1 MAQPSML
8 SAASIS
14 LALCS
19 NGEARRPSLS
29 SAVRVKT
36 TSSPGIMP
44 DWGERTKDSA
54 NCPCR
59 SAGRVTPTI
68 ISGAATTTSAPGEV
82 RPTTLTR
89 VSGTVAETATSS
101 SSGAVWAETEASS
114 AQARPRA
121 RVTSKANCRMAS
133 SRCAGRSA
141 RTVLKKPASSF
152 RQSRQ
157 GLKPAPGERGGP
169 VRLTLF
175 PRVRRC
181 CGKFAAGPGC
191 QRTGPGPARPRPG
204 GRWAK
209 ER

>member
-8 SAASIS
+8 FAASIS
-14 LALCS
+14 LALRS

-29 SAVRVKT
+29 WAVRVKT

-54 NCPCR
+54 NRPCS
-59 SAGRVTPTI
+59 SAGGVTPTI
-68 ISGAATTTSAPGEV
+68 MSGAATTTSAPGEV
-82 RPTTLTR
+82 RPTTLTS

-133 SRCAGRSA
+133 SCCAGRSA
-141 RTVLKKPASSF
+141 RTMLKGRPGHSGKAGKGWNPRRAKGAVRRGSLFS
-152 RQSRQ
+152 QEYGDAAGNSP
-157 GLKPAPGERGGP
+157 PAPDANE
-169 VRLTLF
+169 
-175 PRVRRC
+175 
-181 CGKFAAGPGC
+181 
-191 QRTGPGPARPRPG
+191 QR
-204 GRWAK
+204 
-209 ER
+209 